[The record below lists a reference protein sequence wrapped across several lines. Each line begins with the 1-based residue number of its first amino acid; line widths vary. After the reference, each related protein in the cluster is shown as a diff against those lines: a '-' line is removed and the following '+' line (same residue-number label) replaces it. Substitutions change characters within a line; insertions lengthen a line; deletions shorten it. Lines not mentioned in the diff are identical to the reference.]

1 MNPNSRDS
9 YARQPAQVYEQHSS
23 KDNWGQDEF
32 IDAKPLDE
40 NSLQGSRSLHD
51 RVHYG
56 SAKPDI
62 PASRPNFAGVGPKG
76 YKRSDDRIEEEVCNI
91 LLKDRNIDA
100 RDIEVRVQNG
110 LVILSGTVE
119 SRIDR
124 IEAEMAIEGVAGV
137 EDIQN
142 DIKLKRWGDYSDRP
156 YQHNDEQ
163 SNRR

>member
-1 MNPNSRDS
+1 MSPIYDI
-9 YARQPAQVYEQHSS
+9 EDD
-23 KDNWGQDEF
+23 DNWGQDEYL
-32 IDAKPLDE
+32 DAKPLDE

-51 RVHYG
+51 REHYG
-56 SAKPDI
+56 SAKPDGPPPI
-62 PASRPNFAGVGPKG
+62 RRSFEGVGPKG
-76 YKRSDDRIEEEVCNI
+76 YKRSDDRIEEDVCNI

-100 RDIEVRVQNG
+100 HDIEVHVHNG
-110 LVILSGTVE
+110 LVILSGTVQ